1 MHNLKKL
8 NDMDLLTKMISK
20 IYSQVFVAMFVL
32 IGAGASAQDYGTL
45 TVKGELLCD
54 KKDKSVMSSV
64 TIYRYYHM
72 SQSVELMEQQMVKR
86 DGNFKIKLEFD
97 KEYIIDVASNTGV
110 HKRINLNTEVMKGYK
125 FDNQDF
131 EFAVDLMEGNMESP
145 EEVAWIYF
153 DPSKNDFDHT
163 NQMPVAFEGR

>member
-1 MHNLKKL
+1 MEWF
-8 NDMDLLTKMISK
+8 TRVVTK
-20 IYSQVFVAMFVL
+20 IYNQVFIALFL
-32 IGAGASAQDYGTL
+32 LLAAGASAQDYGSLTL
-45 TVKGELLCD
+45 KGELLCD
-54 KKDKSVMSSV
+54 KKDKSIVSSI

-86 DGNFKIKLEFD
+86 DGKFKFKLEFD

-110 HKRINLNTEVMKGYK
+110 HKRVNLNTEVMKGYK
-125 FDNQDF
+125 FENQDF
-131 EFAVDLMEGNMESP
+131 EFTVDLMNGDMASP

-163 NQMPVAFEGR
+163 DQMPVAFEGW